1 MILLT
6 FFTVLCL
13 ISCFLPADGVYVEY
27 DRVIVTIQNCG
38 ASLGVQKL
46 FSRVRF
52 GNITTEIFDAYEIQ
66 EGWKMWKK
74 RTDKRFRKFA
84 IFVANTNQFH
94 YLTVVNGRFSLKLST
109 EPETNSNE
117 NDSTVFRLTK
127 TRLDDELKLRHELSG
142 LYIGKNFI
150 LTNIEE
156 NACAKIVIK
165 SRIS

>member
-1 MILLT
+1 MTLLT

-13 ISCFLPADGVYVEY
+13 INCFLPADGVYVEY
-27 DRVIVTIQNCG
+27 GKVVTIQNCRT
-38 ASLGVQKL
+38 SLGVQKL

-52 GNITTEIFDAYEIQ
+52 ENITREIFDAYRIQ
-66 EGWKMWKK
+66 GGWRMWRK
-74 RTDKRFRKFA
+74 RTDIKFQKFA
-84 IFVANTNQFH
+84 IVVQNTTQFH

-127 TRLDDELKLRHELSG
+127 SPVDGEIKLKHELSG

-156 NACAKIVIK
+156 NACVKIN
-165 SRIS
+165 